1 MYFTKSTLNIVS
13 LYILYEIQKLT
24 MPHFTGYLTSVGLR
38 TQNKFQENVLIISNK
53 HVIHV
58 LIFKNYSNMLDH
70 IFSIKS
76 TTFALKIRKKNIQK
90 SFWWII
96 LQMLKS
102 KNMVVL
108 NVYNY
113 ILVRLKDDVFRRE
126 LLHLMVAQVV
136 SRLQCNHYKD
146 CFFNLVHS
154 SLTMLMAAR

>member
-1 MYFTKSTLNIVS
+1 
-13 LYILYEIQKLT
+13 

-58 LIFKNYSNMLDH
+58 LIFKNCSNMLDH

-76 TTFALKIRKKNIQK
+76 TMFALKIKKKHTKIVLVNYTA
-90 SFWWII
+90 
-96 LQMLKS
+96 MPKS
-102 KNMVVL
+102 KHLFVL

-146 CFFNLVHS
+146 CFLILFIVASPCSWLQDKHGQT
-154 SLTMLMAAR
+154 LL